1 MKGNNLYCKKLVLK
15 LGENVTPT
23 VIFGIIKEEDEK
35 GFTFLTGRGNVYKI
49 HKESYYVTLE
59 DWQGIETFMTY
70 YECLGNPKHKQYI
83 SIIKR
88 ELPDHNKIV
97 NVSLMPF

>member
-1 MKGNNLYCKKLVLK
+1 MLKEKRICKIC
-15 LGENVTPT
+15 GS
-23 VIFGIIKEEDEK
+23 DMEK
-35 GFTFLTGRGNVYKI
+35 V
-49 HKESYYVTLE
+49 ESYYVTLE

>member
-49 HKESYYVTLE
+49 HKESDYDIIPTNKL
-59 DWQGIETFMTY
+59 
-70 YECLGNPKHKQYI
+70 YI
-83 SIIKR
+83 GAK
-88 ELPDHNKIV
+88 K
-97 NVSLMPF
+97 